1 MGKKAKNARKSEKEE
16 IIKNIGA
23 CKLRIEQAETN
34 IEAKL
39 KEIESLKVDLRKI
52 SSFDNGMNLDL
63 SRVNREIEKLTNY
76 IGEQETVVKNSDL
89 VSGGKDI
96 IVFLDDQ
103 IADAIDDIRTNMSS
117 EGSDEEYSKAFDNL
131 TLFRKMRTEEINN
144 IINLSKVGDNNAIL
158 QSANNRLQ
166 SLEREKKNII
176 DSIDNG
182 TNKTIETKRY
192 ELDLATAEVN
202 RLIDLRKEE
211 VSMYNKYV
219 EDLNT
224 LENNTFF
231 KKINPNEAIRVGA
244 YVVVTG
250 AILAYEAK
258 NVLISK
264 GAWNI
269 AQKFIK

>member
-1 MGKKAKNARKSEKEE
+1 MGKKAKNARKSKKNE
-16 IIKNIGA
+16 IIKNIGN
-23 CKLRIEQAETN
+23 CKLRIEQTEAN
-34 IEAKL
+34 IEVKL
-39 KEIESLKVDLRKI
+39 KEIESLKVELRNI
-52 SSFDNGMNLDL
+52 SAFDNGMNLDL
-63 SRVNREIEKLTNY
+63 SRINMEIEKLTNY

-103 IADAIDDIRTNMSS
+103 IADAIDDIKSNMAS

-144 IINLSKVGDNNAIL
+144 IINLSKVGDNNTIL

-192 ELDLATAEVN
+192 ELDLATAEIN

-219 EDLNT
+219 EDLNA

-231 KKINPNEAIRVGA
+231 KKINPNEAIRKAFVQVNA
-244 YVVVTG
+244 METTAAASVVV
-250 AILAYEAK
+250 K
-258 NVLISK
+258 
-264 GAWNI
+264 
-269 AQKFIK
+269 